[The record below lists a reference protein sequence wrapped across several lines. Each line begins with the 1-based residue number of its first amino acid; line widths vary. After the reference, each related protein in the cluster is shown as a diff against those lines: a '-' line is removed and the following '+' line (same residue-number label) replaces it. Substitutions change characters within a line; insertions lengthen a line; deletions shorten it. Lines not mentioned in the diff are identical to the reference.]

1 MFMETQ
7 AGAWNAGQPAHVHS
21 NLRTIKGFIQPRG
34 GSYVRILV
42 AMCLLACF
50 AGASFAQNDNDDDL
64 TAKSRLFPGI
74 GPGLR
79 AVKRGA
85 DGRIYVLASPT
96 PGIIVYSEG
105 GKPVVQIGAGL
116 AADPSTKAHPAA
128 IVFGEDCDVDTTG
141 KIYVADRGANV
152 ILVFS
157 PDGTLLRS
165 IPVASPISVAAL
177 PEGEVAVATLRLPH
191 LVTVFD
197 KNGRDVRE
205 FGDPEPIA
213 ERQELN
219 RYLNIGQLAT
229 DGLGHL
235 YYAFAYTPEATVR
248 QYDRYGYAG
257 EDIQYTSVDA
267 LTAALAVRR
276 EIARQER
283 RGDQPS
289 FKRNLTA
296 VGVDRTSG
304 EVWIALH
311 NLLLQFDKDGSR
323 RASYLLY
330 TPQGARLEAS
340 TILIEKD
347 RLIIGSDPL
356 GVYEFTRPVKK
367 VLE

>member
-1 MFMETQ
+1 
-7 AGAWNAGQPAHVHS
+7 
-21 NLRTIKGFIQPRG
+21 
-34 GSYVRILV
+34 
-42 AMCLLACF
+42 MCLLVCF
-50 AGASFAQNDNDDDL
+50 AGACFAQTDDEL

-85 DGRIYVLASPT
+85 DGKIYVLSSPT
-96 PGIIVYSEG
+96 PGVIVYSES
-105 GKPVVQIGAGL
+105 GKPLVQIGAGS

-128 IVFGEDCDVDTTG
+128 IVFGEDCDVDGSG

-152 ILVFS
+152 VLVFS
-157 PDGTLLRS
+157 PDGALLRS
-165 IPVASPISVAAL
+165 IPVVAPVSIAAL
-177 PEGEVAVATLRLPH
+177 PDGEVAVATLRSEH

-213 ERQELN
+213 ERVELN

-229 DGLGHL
+229 DGQGHL

-257 EDIQYTSVDA
+257 EEIQYTSIEA
-267 LTAALAVRR
+267 LAAALAVRR
-276 EIARQER
+276 EISRQER

-289 FKRNLTA
+289 FKRHLTA
-296 VGVDRTSG
+296 VGVDPTSG

-323 RASYLLY
+323 RAGYLLY
-330 TPQGARLEAS
+330 TPAGARLEAS
-340 TILIEKD
+340 SILVEKD

-356 GVYEFTRPVKK
+356 GVYEFVRPVKK
-367 VLE
+367 VSE

>member
-1 MFMETQ
+1 
-7 AGAWNAGQPAHVHS
+7 V
-21 NLRTIKGFIQPRG
+21 K
-34 GSYVRILV
+34 ILAV
-42 AMCLLACF
+42 MCLLACF
-50 AGASFAQNDNDDDL
+50 GGASFAQTDDDL
-64 TAKSRLFPGI
+64 TARTRLFPAI

-85 DGRIYVLASPT
+85 DGKIYVLASPT
-96 PGIIVYSEG
+96 PGVLVFSEN

-128 IVFGEDCDVDTTG
+128 IVFGEDCDVDAAGT
-141 KIYVADRGANV
+141 IYVADRGANV

-157 PDGTLLRS
+157 PGGTLLRS
-165 IPVASPISVAAL
+165 IPITAPVSVAAL
-177 PEGEVAVATLRLPH
+177 PDGEVAVATLRSQH

-213 ERQELN
+213 ERMELN

-229 DGLGHL
+229 DGQGHL

-257 EDIQYTSVDA
+257 EDIQYTSVEA

-296 VGVDRTSG
+296 VGVDRTTG

-330 TPQGARLEAS
+330 TPEGARLEAS
-340 TILIEKD
+340 VILVEKG
-347 RLIIGSDPL
+347 RLIVGSDPL
-356 GVYEFTRPVKK
+356 GVYEFVRPAKK
-367 VLE
+367 IPE